1 MKLKKFNFKIVNST
15 NDLAIQII
23 KNTNNKSG
31 IVIAER
37 QKKGR
42 GQYGKKWTSF
52 KWNLFV
58 SIFFQIDKVQLS
70 LKDLTKV
77 NCHLVKRLLS
87 NFYNGKIT
95 IKKPNDLL
103 INKMKISGILQEILT
118 KSDEKF
124 IIIGVGVNL
133 IKSPTIKKYL
143 TTNLFDLTGI
153 KITPNNAALKLKKIY
168 ETFIPMFPK
177 FNIKNLDRNL
187 KWLLLVI

>member
-31 IVIAER
+31 IIIADK

-52 KWNLFV
+52 KGNLFV
-58 SIFFQIDKVQLS
+58 SFFFQVNKVQLS

-77 NCHLVKRLLS
+77 NCFLVKKLLS
-87 NFYNGKIT
+87 NFYKGKIT
-95 IKKPNDLL
+95 IKNPNDLL
-103 INKMKISGILQEILT
+103 INNMKISGILQETLS
-118 KSDEKF
+118 KAGEKF
-124 IIIGVGVNL
+124 IIVGIGINL
-133 IKSPTIKKYL
+133 IKSPVIKNYF
-143 TTNLFDLTGI
+143 TTNLFDLTGV
-153 KITPNNAALKLKKIY
+153 KITSKNAVLKLIKIY
-168 ETFIPMFPK
+168 ETFIPKLPK

>member
-31 IVIAER
+31 IVIAEK

-52 KWNLFV
+52 KGNLFV
-58 SIFFQIDKVQLS
+58 SIFFQVNKIQLT
-70 LKDLTKV
+70 LKDLTKI
-77 NCHLVKRLLS
+77 NCFLVKKLLL
-87 NFYNGKIT
+87 NFYKGKII
-95 IKKPNDLL
+95 IKNPNDLL
-103 INKMKISGILQEILT
+103 INNMKISGILQETLS
-118 KSDEKF
+118 KSGETF
-124 IIIGVGVNL
+124 MIVGIGINL
-133 IKSPTIKKYL
+133 IKSPTIKNYF

-153 KITPNNAALKLKKIY
+153 KITPKNAALKLKKIY
-168 ETFIPMFPK
+168 ETFIPMLPK

-187 KWLLLVI
+187 K

>member
-31 IVIAER
+31 IVIAEK

-52 KWNLFV
+52 KGNLFV
-58 SIFFQIDKVQLS
+58 SVFFQLNQVQLS

-77 NCHLVKRLLS
+77 NCFLVKKLLS
-87 NFYNGKIT
+87 NFYKGKIT
-95 IKKPNDLL
+95 IKNPNDLL
-103 INKMKISGILQEILT
+103 INNMKISGILQETLS
-118 KSDEKF
+118 KSDKTF
-124 IIIGVGVNL
+124 IVVGIGINL
-133 IKSPTIKKYL
+133 IKSPKIKNYL
-143 TTNLFDLTGI
+143 TTNLFDLTGV
-153 KITPNNAALKLKKIY
+153 KITANNAVLKLKKIY
-168 ETFIPMFPK
+168 ESFIPMLPE

-187 KWLLLVI
+187 K